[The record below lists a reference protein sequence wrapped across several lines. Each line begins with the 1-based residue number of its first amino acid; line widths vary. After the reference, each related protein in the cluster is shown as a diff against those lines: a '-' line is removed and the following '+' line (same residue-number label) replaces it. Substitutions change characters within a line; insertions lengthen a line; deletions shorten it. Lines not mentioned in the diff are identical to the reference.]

1 MSKRALI
8 LFGSL
13 CLIVAPRLSAQERG
27 AAALGELVEG
37 LGTTARV
44 LMIGAH
50 PDDED
55 TQLITWLATGR
66 HVETAYL
73 SLTRGDGG
81 QNLIGNELGEPL
93 GMIRTEELLA
103 ARRIDGGRQYF
114 TRAFD
119 FGFSKTIDETFQ
131 HWPRQVILRDMVAI
145 VRAYRPQVIISVWSG
160 TPADGHGH
168 HQYAGVLAREVFD
181 AAGDSVRF
189 PPSTLGGLKPWTPL
203 KFYRSARFGRGAGG
217 AAGDL
222 LRFNVGEYDPL
233 LGESYSEIATVSRSQ
248 HRSQGQGGLPQR
260 GARIDAVR
268 LETTHL
274 AATPATPERTIFD
287 GIDTSWARF
296 ASLRL
301 VDSARAAL
309 DSLTVAQVAVVR
321 ARDLA
326 APARMVAPL
335 AAYVRLATRAASG
348 VTCTTLESDP
358 AHPRT
363 CDASMGD
370 LALALDLTRERAT
383 QALLDAAGVSIQATA
398 PREVIAE
405 SDSMPVTISV
415 FNEGRA
421 PVRLDGAAIRGEGA
435 ATNESRTILP
445 DSTLRETL
453 QYHAPPSP
461 TRSWWLVRPRV
472 GDMFNL
478 DSTPHPTTV
487 PREMIVGADRIETSA
502 ADVTL
507 NIDGTAVPVEE
518 APIVYRYADPA
529 RGEVRRPIAT
539 VPPVTVLLEHEVEY
553 ARANVPFDR
562 TMLVDVHSAAT
573 RPLVTDVS
581 LVPPQGL
588 HADSAVRHVS
598 LEPGADAHVYFR
610 VQGRL
615 SPGRHPIS
623 AVARLGSRQY
633 TEGFTPIEYEHIRP
647 LRYYRPATVQVQA
660 VDAVFANLRI
670 GYVRGVGDNVMPMLE
685 ELGLPVTEL
694 DPAALARTDLS
705 GFTTI
710 VLGSR
715 AYEASPALLANTPV
729 LMRFARNGG
738 TIVTQYGQYEMARPG
753 VLPYPIT
760 LSRPADRVT
769 DEFAAVRVLD
779 PGSPLLSTPNR
790 ITEADFANWVQ
801 ERSSYMPHTFDRAYR
816 DLFSMHDPGEPPNDA
831 AVLVAPVGKGTYIY
845 TTFSFF
851 RQLPAGNPGAARLF
865 INLLSANQ
873 SAANRPVSASD
884 AIRP

>member
-1 MSKRALI
+1 VSKRALI

-13 CLIVAPRLSAQERG
+13 CLLVAPRLSAQERG
-27 AAALGELVEG
+27 AAALGELIEG

-55 TQLITWLATGR
+55 TQLIAWLATGR

-131 HWPRQVILRDMVAI
+131 HWPRDVILRDMVAI

-189 PPSTLGGLKPWTPL
+189 PPSTLGGLKPWMPL
-203 KFYRSARFGRGAGG
+203 KFYRSARFGRGGVA
-217 AAGDL
+217 AAGNL
-222 LRFNVGEYDPL
+222 VRFNVGEFDPL

-260 GARIDAVR
+260 GAREDAVR

-274 AATPATPERTIFD
+274 GSAPSAPERTIFD

-301 VDSARAAL
+301 ADSVRAAL
-309 DSLTVAQVAVVR
+309 DSLPGAQAVVAR
-321 ARDLA
+321 LRDLA
-326 APARMVAPL
+326 EPARMVAPL
-335 AAYVRLATRAASG
+335 AVYVRLATRAANG
-348 VTCTTLESDP
+348 ITCTTLESSP
-358 AHPRT
+358 AQPRT
-363 CDASMGD
+363 CDGTMGD
-370 LALALDLTRERAT
+370 LALALELTRERASE
-383 QALLDAAGVSIQATA
+383 ALLDAGGVSIQATA

-405 SDSMPVTISV
+405 SDSIPVTISV
-415 FNEGRA
+415 FNEGREA
-421 PVRLDGAAIRGEGA
+421 VRLDRAAIRGQRA
-435 ATNESRTILP
+435 AAIVGRTILL
-445 DSTLRETL
+445 DSTAREVL
-453 QYHAPPSP
+453 QYRAGADP

-472 GDMFNL
+472 GDMFNI

-487 PREMIVGADRIETSA
+487 PREMIEGADRIESSA

-507 NIDGTAVPVEE
+507 TIDGTEIPVEE

-539 VPPVTVLLEHEVEY
+539 VPAVTVLLEHEVEY
-553 ARANVPFDR
+553 ARANAPFDR
-562 TMLVDVHSAAT
+562 TMLVDVHSAET
-573 RPLVTDVS
+573 RPLLADVS
-581 LVPPQGL
+581 LVLPAGL
-588 HADSAVRHVS
+588 RADSAERHLS
-598 LEPGADAHVYFR
+598 LPPGGDVQVYFR

-623 AVARLGSRQY
+623 AVARVGARQY
-633 TEGFTPIEYEHIRP
+633 TEGFIPIEYEHIRP
-647 LRYYRPATVQVQA
+647 LRYYRPATVQIQA
-660 VDAVFANLRI
+660 VDAGFANLRI
-670 GYVRGVGDNVMPMLE
+670 GYIRGVGDNVMPMLE

-694 DPAALARTDLS
+694 DPATLARTNLS
-705 GFTTI
+705 AFTTI

-729 LMRFARNGG
+729 LMQFARNGG
-738 TIVTQYGQYEMARPG
+738 TIVTQYGQYEMARAG

-760 LSRPADRVT
+760 LARPADRVT
-769 DEFAAVRVLD
+769 DEYAVVRVLD
-779 PGSPLLSTPNR
+779 PGSPLLSTPNK

-831 AVLVAPVGKGTYIY
+831 AVLVAPVGKGTYVY

-873 SAANRPVSASD
+873 SAANRPASASD
-884 AIRP
+884 PIRP

>member
-1 MSKRALI
+1 VSKRALI

-13 CLIVAPRLSAQERG
+13 WLIAPRLSAQGRG

-55 TQLITWLATGR
+55 TQLIAWLATGR

-131 HWPRQVILRDMVAI
+131 HWPRDVILRDMVAI

-181 AAGDSVRF
+181 AASDTVRF
-189 PPSTLGGLKPWTPL
+189 PPASLGGLKPWTPL
-203 KFYRSARFGRGAGG
+203 KFYRSARFRRGG
-217 AAGDL
+217 ANADGL
-222 LRFNVGEYDPL
+222 VQMNVGEYDPL
-233 LGESYSEIATVSRSQ
+233 RGESYSEIATVSRSQ

-260 GARIDAVR
+260 GARMDGVR
-268 LETTHL
+268 LEATHL
-274 AATPATPERTIFD
+274 AGATSGAESTIFD

-296 ASLRL
+296 ASARL
-301 VDSARAAL
+301 PRSARAAL
-309 DSLTVAQVAVVR
+309 DSLPAAQAAVRR
-321 ARDLA
+321 ARDIA
-326 APARMVAPL
+326 DPTRMVGPL
-335 AAYVRLATRAASG
+335 AMYVRLTERAAG
-348 VTCTTLESDP
+348 GIACTTLEIDA
-358 AHPRT
+358 AHPRA
-363 CDASMGD
+363 CDAATGD
-370 LALALDLTRERAT
+370 LAEALDLTRERAKE
-383 QALLDAAGVSIQATA
+383 ALLDAAGVSIQATA
-398 PREVIAE
+398 PREAIAE
-405 SDSMPVTISV
+405 GDTMPVTVAV
-415 FNEGRA
+415 FNDGRA
-421 PVRLDGAAIRGEGA
+421 PVRLDAVGLQGQPM
-435 ATNESRTILP
+435 ESESARMILP
-445 DSTLRETL
+445 DSTARRELT
-453 QYHAPPSP
+453 YHAGPKP
-461 TRSWWLVRPRV
+461 TRSWWLLRPRV
-472 GDMFNL
+472 GDMFDI
-478 DSTPHPTTV
+478 DSAPHPTTV
-487 PREMIVGADRIETSA
+487 PAEMVEGADRVESSGAEIA
-502 ADVTL
+502 L
-507 NIDGTAVPVEE
+507 NIGGTELTVEQ

-562 TMLVDVHSAAT
+562 TMLVDVHSAAM
-573 RPLVTDVS
+573 RRELVELSVV
-581 LVPPQGL
+581 LPPGL
-588 HADSAVRHVS
+588 HADSAARVVP
-598 LEPGADAHVYFR
+598 LEPNGDAHVYFH

-615 SPGRHPIS
+615 TPGRHAIS
-623 AVARLGSRQY
+623 AVARLGAREY
-633 TEGFTPIEYEHIRP
+633 TQGFVPIEYEHIRP
-647 LRYYRPATVQVQA
+647 LRYYRAATVQVQA
-660 VDAVFANLRI
+660 VDASFADLRI
-670 GYVRGVGDNVMPMLE
+670 AYIRGVGDNVMPMLQ

-694 DPAALARTDLS
+694 DPAELARADLS
-705 GFTTI
+705 RFTTI

-715 AYEASPALLANTPV
+715 AYEASPELLMNTPV
-729 LMRFARNGG
+729 LMRFARDGG
-738 TIVTQYGQYEMARPG
+738 TIVTQYGQFEMARPG
-753 VLPYPIT
+753 ILPYPIT
-760 LSRPADRVT
+760 LGRPADRVT
-769 DEFAAVRVLD
+769 DEEAPVRVLD

-790 ITEADFANWVQ
+790 ITDADFANWVQ
-801 ERSSYMPHTFDRAYR
+801 ERSSYMPRTFAPEWR
-816 DLFSMHDPGEPPNDA
+816 DVFSLHDPGEPPNDA
-831 AVLVAPVGKGTYIY
+831 AVLVAPVGKGVYVY

-865 INLLSANQ
+865 INLLSATP
-873 SAANRPVSASD
+873 AAADRPAPNSN